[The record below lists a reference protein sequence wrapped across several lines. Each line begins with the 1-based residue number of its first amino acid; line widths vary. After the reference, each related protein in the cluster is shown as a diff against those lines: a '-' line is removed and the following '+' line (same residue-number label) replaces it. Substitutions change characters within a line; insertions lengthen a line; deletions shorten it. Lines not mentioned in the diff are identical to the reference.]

1 MNYEIRPFQNGEEQ
15 YVADLHKKLYSE
27 EYSWGPAFTDYA
39 SKVALDFAKKEKSE
53 REELF
58 IAEANGIP
66 VGCIM
71 LCETDEPDVGQL
83 RLFAVEKDCRRSGI
97 GTALIRAFINKA
109 KDAGYQK
116 IILWT
121 ASPLTAAIRH
131 YEKLGFEDVDS
142 VENHSWS
149 TDGTTVY
156 EVKMEMS
163 LEQ

>member
-1 MNYEIRPFQNGEEQ
+1 MNYEIRPFHTGEEQ

-39 SKVALDFAKKEKSE
+39 IKVALDFANKENSD

-71 LCETDEPDVGQL
+71 LCETDDSDIGQL
-83 RLFAVEKDCRRSGI
+83 RLFAVEKDYRKFGI
-97 GTALIRAFINKA
+97 GSALIRAFMDKA

-131 YEKLGFEDVDS
+131 YEKLGFVAVES

-149 TDGTTVY
+149 TDGSTVY
-156 EVKMEMS
+156 EIKMEMS
-163 LEQ
+163 LKQ